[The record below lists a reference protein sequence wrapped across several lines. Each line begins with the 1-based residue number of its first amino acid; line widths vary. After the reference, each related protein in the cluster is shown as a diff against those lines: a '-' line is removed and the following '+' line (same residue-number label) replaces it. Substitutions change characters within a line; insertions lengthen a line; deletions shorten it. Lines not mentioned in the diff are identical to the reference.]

1 MEDYMEVEPRVIRN
15 SARTTA
21 TLGTNNTLKHNEKN
35 RFIRSF
41 ISKIFQKLNSE
52 ENNNSELKLKEE
64 INEVYVIDRFEG
76 NYAICENRSTKE
88 MKNINIYELPENI
101 KEGDVLRYINNE
113 YILDLELRSEIE
125 ERIKNKTK
133 NIFED

>member
-1 MEDYMEVEPRVIRN
+1 MQF
-15 SARTTA
+15 AKT
-21 TLGTNNTLKHNEKN
+21 
-35 RFIRSF
+35 
-41 ISKIFQKLNSE
+41 
-52 ENNNSELKLKEE
+52 
-64 INEVYVIDRFEG
+64 
-76 NYAICENRSTKE
+76 
-88 MKNINIYELPENI
+88 ENI

>member
-1 MEDYMEVEPRVIRN
+1 MEVEPRVIRN

-52 ENNNSELKLKEE
+52 ENNNSKLELKEE

-76 NYAICENRSTKE
+76 NYAICENRKYKRRGCTK
-88 MKNINIYELPENI
+88 IY
-101 KEGDVLRYINNE
+101 K
-113 YILDLELRSEIE
+113 
-125 ERIKNKTK
+125 
-133 NIFED
+133 